1 MRKCVLA
8 LARISCAVEYSMIC
22 YNKPIRFASAVTGT
36 DYGFLA
42 TFDCTYQKYPGDEG
56 IQENSQQGEE
66 RCYKLRIY
74 RLNLVTRKS

>member
-8 LARISCAVEYSMIC
+8 LARITCTVEYSMIC

-42 TFDCTYQKYPGDEG
+42 TFDCTYQKSPGDEG
-56 IQENSQQGEE
+56 NPKKIVNKEKKDATN
-66 RCYKLRIY
+66 
-74 RLNLVTRKS
+74 